1 MGKKSIIAIFVLLF
15 FLMTAALVL
24 AQTETETTAP
34 AVTEETAGEEAPA
47 EGGLNPNYTIYF
59 ALSVLGAGLAIG
71 LGACGTG
78 VGMGSAVRGA
88 LEGAARNPDTYGR
101 LLTTMMIGLA
111 MIESLAIYALVI
123 ALILLY
129 ANPFAKLFGV

>member
-1 MGKKSIIAIFVLLF
+1 MGKKSILTVLVLLI
-15 FLMTAALVL
+15 LVAVAGVAL
-24 AQTETETTAP
+24 AEETT
-34 AVTEETAGEEAPA
+34 EAA
-47 EGGLNPNYTIYF
+47 AGGLDPDYTIYF

-123 ALILLY
+123 SLILLY

>member
-1 MGKKSIIAIFVLLF
+1 MGKKAIMTVLVLL
-15 FLMTAALVL
+15 LLVATAGLAL
-24 AQTETETTAP
+24 AQ
-34 AVTEETAGEEAPA
+34 EETGAATGA
-47 EGGLNPNYTIYF
+47 LDPNYTIYF

-78 VGMGSAVRGA
+78 VGMGAAVRGA

>member
-1 MGKKSIIAIFVLLF
+1 MVKKSILVVF
-15 FLMTAALVL
+15 FLLLLMATAGLAL
-24 AQTETETTAP
+24 AQEETGGGAP
-34 AVTEETAGEEAPA
+34 AAT
-47 EGGLNPNYTIYF
+47 GGFDPGYTIYF

>member
-1 MGKKSIIAIFVLLF
+1 MGKKSTVAVLCIVVFLLF
-15 FLMTAALVL
+15 AGL
-24 AQTETETTAP
+24 AFA
-34 AVTEETAGEEAPA
+34 A
-47 EGGLNPNYTIYF
+47 EGTEGGGKLLDANYTLFF
-59 ALSVLGAGLAIG
+59 AYSVLGAGLAIG
-71 LGACGTG
+71 LGALGTG

-129 ANPFAKLFGV
+129 ANPFKALFGV

>member
-1 MGKKSIIAIFVLLF
+1 MGKKSIIAVLVLL
-15 FLMTAALVL
+15 LLTVVAGLAL
-24 AQTETETTAP
+24 AQTETEP
-34 AVTEETAGEEAPA
+34 AVTEETHGAEAPA
-47 EGGLNPNYTIYF
+47 EAGGLNPNYTIYF

-129 ANPFAKLFGV
+129 ANPFAKIFGV